1 MEKNSH
7 LKFALEHGLSEQE
20 YGIIVNALGRQPNY
34 TETGILGAMWSEHCS
49 YKSSKVH
56 LRKLPTTGE
65 QVIQGPGENAGIVDL
80 GDGLCAV
87 FKMESHNHPS
97 YLEPYQGAATGVG
110 GIVRDIFTMGARPM
124 ALMDS
129 LRFGD
134 LNLYKTKYLVNGVVS
149 GISDYGNCIGIPTV
163 GGEIYFDSCYNG
175 NPLVNVFCLGIT
187 KRDKIF
193 KGYASGVGNPV
204 VYIGSKTGRDGIQ
217 GAIMASDN
225 FSDESE
231 QKRPAVQVGDPFT
244 EKLLLEACLE
254 LFKTDC
260 VVGIQDMGAAGLTSS
275 SAEMASRGKT
285 GIDIWMDK
293 VPRREENMTPYE
305 LMLSESQERMLV
317 VLKKNKE
324 DIAKSIFKKWELDFS
339 VIGVVTNTRHLK
351 LYDEGELVADLPVD
365 LITDS
370 APEYNRDIKAPEN
383 NNELTD
389 LNNIEKPDI
398 KTAFFKVLSLP
409 TIANKRYVYEQYD
422 YMVGTNTLYEPLN
435 DSAVIRIKGSDKA
448 VAMTLNCNSIYC
460 YLSPVEGAKIAVAES
475 ARNIAC
481 SGAKPLAVTDCLNF
495 GNPENPEIMWQFSET
510 VKGIREAC
518 IELNTPVVSGNV
530 SFYNQTE
537 EESVYPTPVIG
548 MIGAIDDYRK
558 AVTQWFKNEGDV
570 IVLMGDTY
578 CDMEGSQYQK
588 IIYGKVFGKPPK
600 IDLIKESNLISAVI
614 ESIDVGIINS
624 AHDVSEGGLA
634 VSLAECCFAPERQ
647 TGCKVDLQDVNC
659 SGLTDDCLLFSE
671 SQSRCIVSLNKVN
684 IEKLMYI
691 ASKNNISAKLIG
703 MVGGDKITIEG
714 ILNLYVQ
721 QVYKI
726 WNNSLEANI
735 NNVSA

>member
-7 LKFALEHGLSEQE
+7 LKFALDHGLSEQE
-20 YGIIVNALGRQPNY
+20 YGIIVSTLGRRPNH
-34 TETGILGAMWSEHCS
+34 TEIGILGAMWSEHCS

-56 LRKLPTTGE
+56 LRKLPTTGD

-110 GIVRDIFTMGARPM
+110 GIIRDIFTMGARPV
-124 ALMDS
+124 ALLDS

-134 LNLYKTKYLVNGVVS
+134 LDLYKTKYLVNGVVS

-175 NPLVNVFCLGIT
+175 NPLVNVFCLGIAE
-187 KRDKIF
+187 KNRIF
-193 KGYASGVGNPV
+193 KGCASGTGNPV
-204 VYIGSKTGRDGIQ
+204 IYIGSKTGRDGIQ

-225 FSDESE
+225 FSDGSE

-275 SAEMASRGKT
+275 SSEMASRGKT
-285 GIDIWMDK
+285 GIDLWMDK

-324 DIAKSIFKKWELDFS
+324 HIAKSIFKKWELDFS
-339 VIGVVTNTRHLK
+339 VIGVVTNTKHLR
-351 LYDEGELVADLPVD
+351 LYDEDKLVADLPVD

-370 APEYNRDIKAPEN
+370 APEYNRDIKAPEG
-383 NNELTD
+383 NNETAD
-389 LNNIEKPDI
+389 LKNIEMPDI
-398 KTAFFKVLSLP
+398 KTAFLKVLGLP
-409 TIANKRYVYEQYD
+409 TVANKRYVYEQYD
-422 YMVGTNTLYEPLN
+422 YMVGTNTLYEPVN

-460 YLSPVEGAKIAVAES
+460 YLSPAEGAKIAVAES

-481 SGAKPLAVTDCLNF
+481 SGARPLAVTDCLNF
-495 GNPENPEIMWQFSET
+495 GNPEKPEIMWQFSEA

-518 IELNTPVVSGNV
+518 TELNTPVVSGNV

-537 EESVYPTPVIG
+537 DEPVYPTPTIG
-548 MIGAIDDYRK
+548 MIGVIDDYRK
-558 AVTQWFKNEGDV
+558 TVTQWFRNEGDV

-578 CDMEGSQYQK
+578 HEMEGSQYQK
-588 IIYGKVFGKPPK
+588 VVYGKVFGKPPK
-600 IDLIKESNLISAVI
+600 IDLVREKKLISAVTG
-614 ESIDVGIINS
+614 SIDAGIISS

-634 VSLAECCFAPERQ
+634 VSLAECCFSPDGQ
-647 TGCKVDLQDVNC
+647 TGCKVDLQDTN
-659 SGLTDDCLLFSE
+659 GLRLTDECLLFSE

-684 IEKLMYI
+684 IEKLMDI
-691 ASKNNISAKLIG
+691 ASRNDIPARMIG
-703 MVGGDKITIEG
+703 IVGGDNIIIEG
-714 ILNLYVQ
+714 ILTLNVQ
-721 QVYKI
+721 QVHKI
-726 WNNSLEANI
+726 WDNSLEASI
-735 NNVSA
+735 NDVNT

>member
-7 LKFALEHGLSEQE
+7 LEFALDHGLSRQE
-20 YGIIVNALGRQPNY
+20 YKTIVTALGRQPNH
-34 TETGILGAMWSEHCS
+34 TEIGILGAMWSEHCS

-56 LRKLPTTGE
+56 LRKLPTTGK
-65 QVIQGPGENAGIVDL
+65 QVIQGPGENAGIVDI

-110 GIVRDIFTMGARPM
+110 GIIRDIFTMGARPL
-124 ALMDS
+124 ALLDS

-134 LNLYKTKYLVNGVVS
+134 LDLYKTKYIVDGVVS
-149 GISDYGNCIGIPTV
+149 GISDYGNCMGIPTV

-187 KRDKIF
+187 KKDSIF
-193 KGYASGVGNPV
+193 RGYASGVGNPV

-275 SAEMASRGKT
+275 SAEMASRSST
-285 GIDIWMDK
+285 GIDLWMDK

-317 VLKKNKE
+317 ILKKGKE
-324 DIAKSIFKKWELDFS
+324 DTAKSIFKKWQLDFS
-339 VIGVVTNTRHLK
+339 IIGVVTDTEHLK
-351 LYDEGELVADLPVD
+351 LYNENELVADLPVE

-370 APEYNRDIKAPEN
+370 APEYSRDIKAPEN
-383 NNELTD
+383 SNERMD
-389 LNNIEKPDI
+389 LERIKKPDI
-398 KTAFFKVLSLP
+398 KTVFFKLLSCP

-422 YMVGTNTLYEPLN
+422 YMVGTNTLYEPVN
-435 DSAVIRIKGSDKA
+435 DSAMIKIKGSSKA
-448 VAMTLNCNSIYC
+448 VAMTVNCNSIYC
-460 YLSPVEGAKIAVAES
+460 HLSPFEGAKIAVAES

-481 SGAKPLAVTDCLNF
+481 SGARPLAVTDCLNF
-495 GNPENPEIMWQFSET
+495 GNPEKPEVMWQFSEA

-518 IELNTPVVSGNV
+518 IKLNTPVVSGNV

-537 EESVYPTPVIG
+537 EESVYPTPTIG
-548 MIGAIDDYRK
+548 MIGVIDDHRK
-558 AVTQWFKNEGDV
+558 AVTKWFKNKGDI
-570 IVLMGDTY
+570 IVLLGDTF
-578 CDMEGSQYQK
+578 CEIEGSQYQK
-588 IIYGKVFGKPPK
+588 TVYGKTSGSPPK
-600 IDLIKESNLISAVI
+600 VDLQKESNLISALI
-614 ESIDVGIINS
+614 ESVDEGIINS

-634 VSLAECCFAPERQ
+634 AALAECCFSPGRQ
-647 TGCKVDLQDVNC
+647 IGCKVDLQSANELD
-659 SGLTDDCLLFSE
+659 LTDECLLFSE
-671 SQSRCIVSLNKVN
+671 SQSRCIVSLNKADMS
-684 IEKLMYI
+684 KLTEV
-691 ASKNNISAKLIG
+691 ASRNGISARQVGI
-703 MVGGDKITIEG
+703 VGGNEITIEG
-714 ILNLYVQ
+714 IFSLDVQ

-726 WNNSLEANI
+726 WDNSLEGSI
-735 NNVSA
+735 NNVNA

>member
-20 YGIIVNALGRQPNY
+20 HGIIVKALGRQPNH
-34 TETGILGAMWSEHCS
+34 TEIGILGAMWSEHCS

-65 QVIQGPGENAGIVDL
+65 QIIQGPGENAGIVDL

-193 KGYASGVGNPV
+193 KGYASGIGNPV

-244 EKLLLEACLE
+244 EKRLLEACLE

-339 VIGVVTNTRHLK
+339 IIGVVTDTKHLK
-351 LYDEGELVADLPVD
+351 LYDEDELVADLPVD

-370 APEYNRDIKAPEN
+370 VPEYNREIKAPEN

-389 LNNIEKPDI
+389 LNKIEKPDI
-398 KTAFFKVLSLP
+398 KTAFLKMLSLP

-537 EESVYPTPVIG
+537 EESVYPTPIIG
-548 MIGAIDDYRK
+548 MMGVIDDYRK

-588 IIYGKVFGKPPK
+588 IIYDKVFGKPPK
-600 IDLIKESNLISAVI
+600 IDLIQESNLILAVI

-634 VSLAECCFAPERQ
+634 VSLAECCFSPERQ
-647 TGCKVDLQDVNC
+647 TGCKVDLQDANG
-659 SGLTDDCLLFSE
+659 SGLTDECLLFSE

-691 ASKNNISAKLIG
+691 ASRNNISAKLIG
-703 MVGGDKITIEG
+703 VAGGDKITIEG
-714 ILNLYVQ
+714 ILDLHVQ

-735 NNVSA
+735 NDVNT

>member
-7 LKFALEHGLSEQE
+7 LEFALDHGLSKQE
-20 YGIIVNALGRQPNY
+20 YKTIVTALGRQPNH
-34 TETGILGAMWSEHCS
+34 TEIGILGAMWSEHCS

-56 LRKLPTTGE
+56 LRKLPTTGK
-65 QVIQGPGENAGIVDL
+65 QVIQGPGENAGIVDI
-80 GDGLCAV
+80 GDGMCAV

-110 GIVRDIFTMGARPM
+110 GIIRDIFTMGARPL
-124 ALMDS
+124 ALLDS

-134 LNLYKTKYLVNGVVS
+134 LDLYKTKYIVDGVVS
-149 GISDYGNCIGIPTV
+149 GISDYGNCMGIPTV

-187 KRDKIF
+187 KKDSIF
-193 KGYASGVGNPV
+193 RGYASGVGNPV

-275 SAEMASRGKT
+275 SAEMASRSST
-285 GIDIWMDK
+285 GIDLWMDK
-293 VPRREENMTPYE
+293 VPRREDNMTPYE

-317 VLKKNKE
+317 ILKKGKE
-324 DIAKSIFKKWELDFS
+324 DTAKSIFKKWELDFS
-339 VIGVVTNTRHLK
+339 VIGVVTDTEHLR
-351 LYDEGELVADLPVD
+351 LYNENELVADLPVG

-370 APEYNRDIKAPEN
+370 APEYSRDIKAPEN
-383 NNELTD
+383 SNEPMGLD
-389 LNNIEKPDI
+389 GIKKPDI
-398 KTAFFKVLSLP
+398 KTAFFKVLSSP

-422 YMVGTNTLYEPLN
+422 YMVGTNTLYEPVN
-435 DSAVIRIKGSDKA
+435 DSAMIRIKGSSKA
-448 VAMTLNCNSIYC
+448 VAMTVNCNSIYC
-460 YLSPVEGAKIAVAES
+460 NLSPFEGAKTAVAES

-481 SGAKPLAVTDCLNF
+481 SGARPLAVTDCLNF
-495 GNPENPEIMWQFSET
+495 GNPEKPEVMWQFSEA

-518 IELNTPVVSGNV
+518 TKLNTPVVSGNV

-537 EESVYPTPVIG
+537 EESVYPTPTIG
-548 MIGAIDDYRK
+548 MIGVIDDHRK
-558 AVTQWFKNEGDV
+558 AVTQWFKDKGDI
-570 IVLMGDTY
+570 IVLLGDTY
-578 CDMEGSQYQK
+578 CEIEGSQYQK
-588 IIYGKVFGKPPK
+588 TVYGKTSGSPPK
-600 IDLIKESNLISAVI
+600 VDLKKESNLISALI
-614 ESIDVGIINS
+614 ESVDGGIINS

-634 VSLAECCFAPERQ
+634 AALTECCFSPRGQ
-647 TGCKVDLQDVNC
+647 TGCTVDLQSTNELD
-659 SGLTDDCLLFSE
+659 LTDECLLFSE
-671 SQSRCIVSLNKVN
+671 SQSRCIVSLNKAN
-684 IEKLMYI
+684 MSKLTQV
-691 ASKNNISAKLIG
+691 ASKNGISARPVGI
-703 MVGGDKITIEG
+703 VGGDKITIEG
-714 ILNLYVQ
+714 IFSLDVQ

-726 WNNSLEANI
+726 WDNSLEESI
-735 NNVSA
+735 NNVNA